1 MRQGQEVQAKGQRHK
16 GSCPLLSLPLYP
28 RSQSQSEPTVINGVV
43 TDGSQTHRLTPRRTF
58 PETTRHHRSLSLSCF
73 LASRGVK
80 SMASSIRHLHQHP
93 LHIQQDCTC
102 YMTSITAQLAWAQ
115 SVAVGLAPNRGICY
129 SVVFPVICD
138 IRYMGDLGRYIYSII
153 PYY

>member
-1 MRQGQEVQAKGQRHK
+1 MRQGQEVQAKGQ
-16 GSCPLLSLPLYP
+16 LPSTLP
-28 RSQSQSEPTVINGVV
+28 SFIPSIPKSKRAHGQWRSNGRI
-43 TDGSQTHRLTPRRTF
+43 TDTWTHRLTPRRTF
-58 PETTRHHRSLSLSCF
+58 PETTRHRSLSLSCF
-73 LASRGVK
+73 LAARGVK
-80 SMASSIRHLHQHP
+80 SMASYIRHLHQHP

-115 SVAVGLAPNRGICY
+115 RVAVGLAPNRGICY